1 MRNVGAIILAAGG
14 ASRFGQAK
22 QLLQFQGES
31 LVRRAFRNANE
42 AGCRPIAVVTGEAYD
57 RIKMELSGTQ
67 ALVVENA
74 EWRHGLGTS
83 IRCGVRLIQDSGAD
97 LENVVLLACD
107 Q

>member
-1 MRNVGAIILAAGG
+1 ML
-14 ASRFGQAK
+14 
-22 QLLQFQGES
+22 
-31 LVRRAFRNANE
+31 RAFRNANE

-67 ALVVENA
+67 ALVVENP

-97 LENVVLLACD
+97 LENVVRVHQQRGLIEERSCKAD
-107 Q
+107 VAVGAHQVVGWPVD